1 LGKNKLEI
9 KSQHAIKVLLILKDA
24 KMQKAL
30 LFLGLF
36 FCTVFGEMCG
46 KESSFDSVEGD
57 SCLSVQK
64 AVNPP
69 SKPIYK
75 FLLITGCARSGTT
88 YITEVLRHCGL
99 NVLHEDNGEDGIV
112 SWLMAAR
119 DFATPYGPAYYNFR
133 FKHIFHQV
141 REPLKS
147 MSSFTTEA
155 QQAWKFVMKHT
166 PQIKAKDPMIVK
178 CAKYWYYWN
187 KRAEAKAEWTYR
199 VEDMETA
206 LVEMGHRLGFYLDPE
221 AIKKVDTLINHR
233 SRQVNY
239 TWDEV
244 KGNLSPE
251 MYQKLIDL
259 ARRYGYYAPD

>member
-1 LGKNKLEI
+1 LKNILNI
-9 KSQHAIKVLLILKDA
+9 NFRCAIKVLSILKDA
-24 KMQKAL
+24 KMQKGL
-30 LFLGLF
+30 IFLGLY

-46 KESSFDSVEGD
+46 KEISFDLVEKEN
-57 SCLSVQK
+57 SPSAQK
-64 AVNPP
+64 VAANTP
-69 SKPIYK
+69 SKPVYK

-99 NVLHEDNGEDGIV
+99 NVLHEAEGEDGVV

-119 DFATPYGPAYYNFR
+119 DFKTPYGPAFYNFR

-147 MSSFTTEA
+147 MSSFTTESSN
-155 QQAWKFVMKHT
+155 AWKFVMKHT
-166 PQIKAKDPMIVK
+166 PQIKAHDAMIVK

-199 VEDMETA
+199 VEDTETA
-206 LVEMGHRLGFYLDPE
+206 LMEMGERLGLFLDPE
-221 AIKKVDTLINHR
+221 AIGKVQRTINHR
-233 SRQVNY
+233 DREANY

-244 KGNLSPE
+244 KRNLRPSL
-251 MYQKLIDL
+251 YQKLTDL
-259 ARRYGYYAPD
+259 ARRYGYYAPG